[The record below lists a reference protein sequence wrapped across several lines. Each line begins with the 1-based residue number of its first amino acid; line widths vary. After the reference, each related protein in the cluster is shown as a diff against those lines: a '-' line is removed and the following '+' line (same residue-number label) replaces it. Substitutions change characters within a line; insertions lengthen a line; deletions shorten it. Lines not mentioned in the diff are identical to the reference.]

1 MREEREDFSESSRAR
16 TTALNFWNG
25 LELCF
30 RNLESTNHCMDPVCG
45 REPSETAIVD
55 LNEKARKE
63 KEEDVK
69 KEKWKT

>member
-1 MREEREDFSESSRAR
+1 
-16 TTALNFWNG
+16 
-25 LELCF
+25 
-30 RNLESTNHCMDPVCG
+30 MDPVCG